1 MMVIFKLTNGTNIG
15 VNPENVMECFGGN
28 LTTRIRY
35 VDGSYTDVEVGFE
48 EVIKKL
54 DEASMTN
61 GIKYLID
68 AVGNINP
75 KN

>member
-1 MMVIFKLTNGTNIG
+1 MLDGTSVAI
-15 VNPENVMECFGGN
+15 NPETVMECFEFGN
-28 LTTRIRY
+28 STRVRY

>member
-1 MMVIFKLTNGTNIG
+1 MLDGTSVAI
-15 VNPENVMECFGGN
+15 NPETVMECFDHGN
-28 LTTRIRY
+28 STRVRY

-48 EVIKKL
+48 EAIKKL